1 MVHKLAAGLLAVW
14 ALTGAAF
21 QDAPPAAAPPKA
33 DEAKDLLKKG
43 LETSAAAGGFTFTGS
58 VDQESPFGGAGMA
71 MGGPMLSVGPQGKCT
86 GTLGTDGV
94 AHVRIE
100 KDKNIYELYRKGSK
114 VVHRQVWKG
123 SQAASGSFASEA
135 GAALDLARLAKA
147 AAKSKDVKQEAETKK
162 VGDVDC
168 VAIKTGLSADL
179 VEAEEAPAGAAGFE
193 FKMFE
198 LKKIEAT
205 FYFGKDDHLLRK
217 AEFKFVKGF
226 NAMIAG
232 AIPGGGGGDD
242 DDDDEDGGGGMVKT
256 SFATTFKFTLGAFS
270 KTAAVA
276 APDDVKE
283 LLKD

>member
-1 MVHKLAAGLLAVW
+1 MYQSLTAGLLAAFVL
-14 ALTGAAF
+14 AGASF
-21 QDAPPAAAPPKA
+21 QDPPAASKT
-33 DEAKDLLKKG
+33 DEAKELLKKG

-58 VDQESPFGGAGMA
+58 VDQDSPFGGAGMA
-71 MGGPMLSVGPQGKCT
+71 MAGPMLSVGPQGKCT
-86 GTLGTDGV
+86 GTLGADGV
-94 AHVRIE
+94 AHVRLE

-123 SQAASGSFASEA
+123 AQAASGSFASEA
-135 GAALDLARLAKA
+135 GAALDLAKLAKA
-147 AAKSKDVKQEAETKK
+147 AAKSKDVKMEAETKK

-168 VAIKTGLSADL
+168 VSIKTGLSADI
-179 VEAEEAPAGAAGFE
+179 VESEEAPAGGAGFE

-205 FYFGKDDHLLRK
+205 FYFGKDDHLLKK
-217 AEFKFVKGF
+217 AEIKFVKGF

-232 AIPGGGGGDD
+232 AMPGGGGD
-242 DDDDEDGGGGMVKT
+242 DDDDEDGGGMVKS

-276 APDDVKE
+276 VPDDVKG
-283 LLKD
+283 LLQD